1 MHKLYKYNDF
11 KYINNIIIN
20 KILSKGIAAS
30 IQLSWAIVPRYFFY
44 RKIREEHAQFKQ
56 LFAE

>member
-30 IQLSWAIVPRYFFY
+30 IQLS
-44 RKIREEHAQFKQ
+44 
-56 LFAE
+56 